1 MESFGSELACWSHAL
16 REEEEEEEER
26 IQGRGKKK
34 WLFGILFDVAAAL
47 TAAERSG
54 SLDELHKNW

>member
-1 MESFGSELACWSHAL
+1 MLESRF
-16 REEEEEEEER
+16 ER
-26 IQGRGKKK
+26 GRGGRGRKNTRKRKKK